1 MQTTN
6 DREIEVKFYLV
17 HPELF
22 VNKLDQN
29 GALLAQARVNEWNLR
44 YDSPNNGLSSSG
56 QVLRLRKDQTTRLT
70 YKSEASLDE
79 DVTDRQELEVEVSS
93 FDTMRK
99 ILEILSYKVFVMY
112 EKFRTTWHWMDC
124 EVTLDEMPYGYF
136 CEVEGNDP
144 EKIKQATKTLGLDW
158 DARILSSYLGIFTML
173 KNTGKLDVENLVFSS
188 FENIKITTSDF
199 EVVNIHPADIVQY

>member
-1 MQTTN
+1 MQTAN

-22 VNKLDQN
+22 VNILNQN
-29 GALLAQARVNEWNLR
+29 GALLVQTRVNEWNLR
-44 YDSPNNGLSSSG
+44 FDSPNKVLSSSG

-79 DVTDRQELEVEVSS
+79 DVTDRQELEVELSS

-99 ILEILSYKVFVMY
+99 ILEILGYKVFVMY

-188 FENIKITTSDF
+188 FENIKISTSDF
-199 EVVNIHPADIVQY
+199 EAVNIHPGDI